1 MKIGVL
7 AVTAGGREL
16 ARGLAAGLAGAEM
29 LDAPAGVVTALAR
42 NWGRFDG
49 FVCIMAAG
57 IAVRAV
63 APLLADKA
71 SDPCVVV
78 VDEKGEH
85 AISLLSG
92 HLGGG
97 NDLARRV
104 AALTGG
110 TAVITTAS
118 EVRGLAPIDLWAAA
132 QDLVADSR
140 EVMTRASA
148 ILVNQGRLR
157 LYPEVEVASLP
168 PGLLAVARPEEADLI
183 VSRRTGWPQ
192 GALLFRPRELVVGVG
207 CNRGVSVAELNAA
220 LDELLADHGLSR
232 LAVRNLASIDLKRDE
247 EGLLLFAREQGWR
260 LDWYSKDELNQVDG
274 IVPAAAVMRATGAQ
288 GVAEPAALLS
298 AASDKIMIRK
308 RKWKNVTLA
317 LVRASFTLSARVRG
331 DGST

>member
-1 MKIGVL
+1 V
-7 AVTAGGREL
+7 
-16 ARGLAAGLAGAEM
+16 AE
-29 LDAPAGVVTALAR
+29 ALAR
-42 NWGRFDG
+42 HWARFDG

-57 IAVRAV
+57 IAVRSV

-78 VDEKGEH
+78 VDEQGKH

-110 TAVITTAS
+110 TAVITTGS
-118 EVRGLAPIDLWAAA
+118 EVLGLTPLDLWAAA
-132 QDLVADSR
+132 QQLAPDSR

-148 ILVNQGRLR
+148 ILVNQGWLR
-157 LYPEVEVASLP
+157 LYSEVAVATLP
-168 PGLLAVARPEEADLI
+168 PGLVAVAKPEAADVI
-183 VSRRTGWPQ
+183 VSSRTGWPE
-192 GALLFRPRELVVGVG
+192 GTLVFRPRELVVGVG
-207 CNRGVSVAELNAA
+207 CNRGVSAAELNAA
-220 LDELLADHGLSR
+220 LGELLTGQGLSR

-247 EGLLLFAREQGWR
+247 EGLLAFARDHGWR
-260 LDWYSKDELNQVDG
+260 LEFYTKDRLNSVAG
-274 IVPAAAVMRATGAQ
+274 IVPAAAVLKATGAQ

-298 AASDKIMIRK
+298 AASDKLLIRK

-317 LVRASFTLSARVRG
+317 LARASCTLSARVRG
-331 DGST
+331 GAST